1 MQQADIRNASDFA
14 LQYGCKALVYGPPGS
29 GKTPLSQTAP
39 RPFYIAVEP
48 GMLSLRGSTMPAYV
62 ADTVEKI
69 EGVFAWLY
77 SSKDAKTYDTIV
89 IDSISQ
95 MCELYLAQES
105 SKKSASGNKVDGK
118 AAYGEMARK
127 CLFHLTNLYFMR
139 EKHTYL
145 ICKQGY
151 QEIDGVNCLTPYFP
165 GKDLNI
171 KVPHLY
177 DFVLRLD
184 KFFIQ
189 GVGQRQAL
197 RCIGSMAELARDR
210 SGRLSEFEPC
220 DLAALF
226 KKATS

>member
-1 MQQADIRNASDFA
+1 MAQKEGKLCAWVDAEMSYDEEWAKKLGVDTSQLIYSEARSINDMVDVGVA
-14 LQYGCKALVYGPPGS
+14 LLHA
-29 GKTPLSQTAP
+29 
-39 RPFYIAVEP
+39 
-48 GMLSLRGSTMPAYV
+48 
-62 ADTVEKI
+62 
-69 EGVFAWLY
+69 GVDL
-77 SSKDAKTYDTIV
+77 IV

-95 MCELYLAQES
+95 MCELYLAQEL